1 MLAMSFELR
10 DRLRR
15 LGVHKGAGNL
25 KPRSKPAQP
34 PPDRPSP
41 VPVETYDQNTAH
53 FEDIDTPIAELTPR
67 RTQYGDAY
75 LRREAYAPVHVHGDI
90 RLDAAFEHAPK
101 TVATLASRRAAPF
114 DLRDTVFL
122 DTETTGL
129 AGGAGTLA
137 FLVGLG
143 FFDSSGEFVI
153 EQFFLKDPGHEA
165 AMLDA
170 IDQRVGERT
179 NLVTF
184 NGRAFDI
191 PLLETRFTL
200 SRMAAQFE
208 DKTHLDLLMPAR
220 RVWRGRLT
228 SCSLG
233 SLETHVLGVRRSQ
246 QDIAGFLI
254 PELYREYLQTRQEG
268 LNEAMSRVMYHN
280 LHDILSMVTLI
291 TRICSLITRPGSR
304 DEQTAAGVFYERSG
318 ELAAAEQAYR
328 ASGDAE
334 LAQRRLAY
342 LLKSQRR
349 HGEAREQWQALADR
363 DAPDALI
370 ELSKHYEWR
379 ERDIAHA
386 LACALRARAVCQ
398 DARTRE
404 HLDHRIER
412 LQAKLAAAD
421 D

>member
-1 MLAMSFELR
+1 MSFELR

-15 LGVHKGAGNL
+15 LGLHKGAANL
-25 KPRSKPAQP
+25 KPRAKPVRP
-34 PPDRPSP
+34 PPEEPSP
-41 VPVETYDQNTAH
+41 PAIEAHHAH
-53 FEDIDTPIAELTPR
+53 FDEVDVPIAALIAQHTR
-67 RTQYGDAY
+67 YGDAY
-75 LRREAYAPVHVHGDI
+75 LRRVAFAHTHVHGDI
-90 RLDAAFEHAPK
+90 VLNAAFDHAPK
-101 TVATLASRRAAPF
+101 TVASLASRRAAPF

-143 FFDSSGEFVI
+143 YFDANDAFVI

-170 IDQRVGERT
+170 IDQRVGERA

-233 SLETHVLGVRRSQ
+233 SLETHVLGVRRNQ

-254 PELYREYLQTRQEG
+254 PELYREYLQSRQDG

-291 TRICSLITRPGSR
+291 TRICNLIKRPNSR
-304 DEQTAAGVFYERSG
+304 DEQTAAGMFYERSG
-318 ELAAAEQAYR
+318 ELDAAEQAYR

-342 LLKSQRR
+342 MLKSQRR
-349 HGEAREQWQALADR
+349 HGEARAQWQALAAR

-379 ERDIAHA
+379 ERDIPHA
-386 LACALRARAVCQ
+386 LACALRARAVCL
-398 DARTRE
+398 DARMRE

-412 LQAKLAAAD
+412 LQAKLAATDASVTSQT
-421 D
+421 